1 MTFAGG
7 GNSSFVGLGFHRCG
21 GRAFL
26 KGESGRWLGI
36 NRLPRPIL
44 YTRSM
49 SGHTPAA
56 NFRDPPQPY
65 ARFKEP
71 QAPP

>member
-26 KGESGRWLGI
+26 KGESGRWLG
-36 NRLPRPIL
+36 
-44 YTRSM
+44 TK
-49 SGHTPAA
+49 PAA
-56 NFRDPPQPY
+56 APY
-65 ARFKEP
+65 SLHPVDVRAYPRCKFP
-71 QAPP
+71 RSTAAVCAI